1 MVRQMQRF
9 NVDEKFGLF
18 NDHWSPK
25 IVAELNG
32 QHMKLAKLQ
41 GEFEWHHHANEDEM
55 FWVMH
60 GTLLVHFRDRTET
73 LNPGDVIV
81 IPKGVE
87 HKPEAPEEVHM
98 VVFEPVGTLNTGEH
112 ESERTV
118 AELDR
123 I

>member
-1 MVRQMQRF
+1 MQKF

-41 GEFEWHHHANEDEM
+41 GEFEWHHHADEDEM
-55 FWVMH
+55 FWVMK

-98 VVFEPVGTLNTGEH
+98 AVFEPVGTLNTGEH

-118 AELDR
+118 VELDR